1 MNEQIL
7 ALKSLLRETPDFQ
20 RATEILR
27 SGESVVWD
35 GCVGSAF
42 AFLGATAAES
52 LRKTTLVVV
61 ARPGDVDRV
70 AADLA
75 FFTDAPILK
84 YPVLPASVFDDA
96 GEEIFLSEDVDFG
109 VRLRVLKALDRRAT
123 APFVADAT
131 VKVDATSE
139 KDANW
144 ANNAN
149 GANNA
154 TSVDAPPFV
163 VASLT
168 ALLQPVPSRT
178 QVAEGTLRVALNEEF
193 GRDRLVRW
201 LAEGGF
207 HSTTAVELPGE
218 YSARGHVVDV
228 FAVDWDKPVRFEFFG
243 DDVESIRT
251 FDVASQRS
259 VEELESVEISR
270 LLVGGVAT
278 GSFVDRLPNDA
289 WTLFCGSDEVGETKR
304 MIAEYSDAERSRL
317 AEPLDVVNALYRR

>member
-61 ARPGDVDRV
+61 ARPGDVDCV

-109 VRLRVLKALDRRAT
+109 VRLRVLKALD
-123 APFVADAT
+123 P
-131 VKVDATSE
+131 
-139 KDANW
+139 
-144 ANNAN
+144 
-149 GANNA
+149 
-154 TSVDAPPFV
+154 
-163 VASLT
+163 
-168 ALLQPVPSRT
+168 ALCRT
-178 QVAEGTLRVALNEEF
+178 CN
-193 GRDRLVRW
+193 
-201 LAEGGF
+201 
-207 HSTTAVELPGE
+207 
-218 YSARGHVVDV
+218 
-228 FAVDWDKPVRFEFFG
+228 
-243 DDVESIRT
+243 
-251 FDVASQRS
+251 
-259 VEELESVEISR
+259 
-270 LLVGGVAT
+270 
-278 GSFVDRLPNDA
+278 
-289 WTLFCGSDEVGETKR
+289 
-304 MIAEYSDAERSRL
+304 
-317 AEPLDVVNALYRR
+317 

>member
-7 ALKSLLRETPDFQ
+7 ALKSLLRETSDFQ

-27 SGESVVWD
+27 SGESIVWD

-61 ARPGDVDRV
+61 ARPGEVDRV

-84 YPVLPASVFDDA
+84 YPVLPISVFDDA

-123 APFVADAT
+123 APFVADSSVAAG

-139 KDANW
+139 NGANW

-149 GANNA
+149 GENDA
-154 TSVDAPPFV
+154 TSADAPPFV
-163 VASLT
+163 VASLA
-168 ALLQPVPSRT
+168 ALIQPVPSRE
-178 QVAEGTLRVALNEEF
+178 QVAEGTLRVAANEEF

-228 FAVDWDKPVRFEFFG
+228 FAVDWNKPVRFEFFG
-243 DDVESIRT
+243 DEVESIRS

-270 LLVGGVAT
+270 LLVGGVA
-278 GSFVDRLPNDA
+278 
-289 WTLFCGSDEVGETKR
+289 
-304 MIAEYSDAERSRL
+304 
-317 AEPLDVVNALYRR
+317 